1 LAQADKDVV
10 LLKNELAL
18 LEEVV
23 IELQLG
29 GGEDTLTSWLAVSG
43 IVAVAL
49 FYPLIW
55 RPLAQGHR
63 RKKLIALLVN
73 QGDKNGETSQ
83 D

>member
-1 LAQADKDVV
+1 LAQADKDLV
-10 LLKNELAL
+10 LLKND
-18 LEEVV
+18 LEILKEATL
-23 IELQLG
+23 ELQLG

-63 RKKLIALLVN
+63 RKKLIALIN
-73 QGDKNGETSQ
+73 GGKNGETLEK
-83 D
+83 